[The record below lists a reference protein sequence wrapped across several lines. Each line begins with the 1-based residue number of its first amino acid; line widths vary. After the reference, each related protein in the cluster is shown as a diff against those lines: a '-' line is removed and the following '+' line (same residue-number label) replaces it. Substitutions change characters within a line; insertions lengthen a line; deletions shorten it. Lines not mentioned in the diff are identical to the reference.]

1 VKVLVVEDSP
11 TVRAVLT
18 RCLKARG
25 AQVHAVSD
33 GRAGVEASE
42 TLSPDVILM
51 DLQLPR
57 LSGLEAITEIMMT
70 RPRPI
75 VVLSGQLARDDVDL
89 TFQALRAG
97 AVDVME
103 KPGANGLTL
112 PEFADR
118 LYRNLRLMCEVRLV
132 TRRAGKA
139 PWVPGLR
146 TSSSSPRDELSKTL
160 SRAKILL
167 LGAST
172 GGPPMLASLL
182 SAVRAPARVP
192 IVIAQHI
199 SPGFGRGFA
208 HWLGRTTGHRTV
220 FVDTDKAIDPGTV
233 YLASAAASAVFR
245 SKARLGTTSDLPT
258 AAVQIHPNVDLLF
271 ESAARHFGAGTAA
284 VLLTGMGRDGAH
296 GLKLIRE
303 RGGATLAQDETS
315 SVVFGM
321 PRVAHAMGA
330 VDRLHSGD
338 ALHLLLDEH
347 FSARRDP
354 APK

>member
-1 VKVLVVEDSP
+1 MKVLVVEDSP
-11 TVRAVLT
+11 TVRAVIT
-18 RCLKARG
+18 RCLEARG
-25 AQVHAVSD
+25 AEVSAVGD

-42 TLSPDVILM
+42 TVAPDVILM
-51 DLQLPR
+51 DLQLPK

-70 RPRPI
+70 TPRPI

-89 TFQALRAG
+89 TFEALRAG

-103 KPGANGLTL
+103 KPGANGLAL
-112 PEFADR
+112 PEFAEK
-118 LYRNLRLMCEVRLV
+118 LHRNLSLLSGVQLV
-132 TRRAGKA
+132 TRRPGAA

-146 TSSSSPRDELSKTL
+146 TSTPSQTDDLSK
-160 SRAKILL
+160 AKLLL

-182 SAVRAPARVP
+182 SAIRAPARVP

-208 HWLGRTTGHRTV
+208 DWLGRTTGHRTV
-220 FVDTDKAIDPGTV
+220 FVDSDKTIEPGVV
-233 YLASAAASAVFR
+233 YLASATASVKFR
-245 SKARLGTTSDLPT
+245 SKGRLGTTTDLPP
-258 AAVQIHPNVDLLF
+258 AAVSIHPNVDLLF
-271 ESAARHFGAGTAA
+271 ESAARHFGVDVAA

-303 RGGATLAQDETS
+303 RGGTTLAQDEAS
-315 SVVFGM
+315 CVVFGM
-321 PRVAHAMGA
+321 PKVAHAMGA

-347 FSARRDP
+347 FSGRGEP
-354 APK
+354 APT